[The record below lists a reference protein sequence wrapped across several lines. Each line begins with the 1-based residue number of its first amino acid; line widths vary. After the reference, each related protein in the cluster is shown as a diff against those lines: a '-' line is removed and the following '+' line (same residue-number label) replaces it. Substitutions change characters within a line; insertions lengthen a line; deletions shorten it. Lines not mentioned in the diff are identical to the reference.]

1 MESNFQTR
9 IRDGCRGDLE
19 PRRRY
24 SVEGRRPLERATNME
39 IESRYCWGFAVEHM
53 LDNAEV
59 AVHYEIMNSDVPC
72 MGIQAHWYRVSPM

>member
-1 MESNFQTR
+1 
-9 IRDGCRGDLE
+9 
-19 PRRRY
+19 
-24 SVEGRRPLERATNME
+24 ME